1 MHLKKNINYLSVIA
15 ISMLIMLSLQTF
27 GQPDFNAKE
36 LFASFSKSAVTPYRS
51 SNGAPGP
58 AYWQN
63 KVNYIIKA
71 TLDTNKNSIA
81 GYEEIEY
88 INNSPDKLNALW
100 LQLDQNIYREN
111 SIADFSAGRTKAH
124 TTGYHFEKITIS
136 FNGKEVTPNYIIDDT
151 RMQIRLQQSL
161 PHGGVIKIKI
171 SYRYDVPGAFG
182 GRTDFFTTQN
192 GKIFEIAQWFPRMC
206 VYDDLNGWNTLP
218 FIGTGEFYCEYG
230 NFEYSITVPANMIVV
245 GSGELINKEE
255 NYTPAQLARLKKARM
270 SDETVLIRTKEEVI
284 AEAAKARVQNTNILR
299 TKTWNFRM
307 QNSRDVAFGAS
318 AAYIIDAARINLPN
332 NKKALAMSAYPV
344 ESEGPTAW
352 NRSTEYLKKSIEHFS
367 EKWFPYPYPVAINEA
382 GRAGG
387 MEYPGIVFD
396 GMYSKGKGL
405 YWVTAHEIGH
415 TWFPMIVGSSERRHA
430 WMDEGFN
437 TFIDVYAS
445 ESFNNGEFAP
455 KRDGE
460 YAPGGGNPSD
470 EIIPWLKDP
479 NSPSMMTRAD
489 MVAGKYRHPF
499 SYFKPAL
506 GLVLLREAILGHDRF
521 DYAFKKYMERWAYK
535 HPSPDDFFRTM
546 ESEAGEDLGYFW
558 RQWFVNN
565 WLFDVAISSVEAKE
579 GVTTI
584 NLLNKEKSA
593 YPLRVV
599 ATFQNGDKEDFVI
612 PVEVWYKG
620 DTYSFRLYNQSTLES
635 VIIDPQNLLPDT
647 DRKNNA
653 WKKE

>member
-1 MHLKKNINYLSVIA
+1 MHLKKNINYLSAFVVT
-15 ISMLIMLSLQTF
+15 SLMMLSLQTF
-27 GQPDFNAKE
+27 GQSGFNAKE
-36 LFASFSKSAVTPYRS
+36 LFAQFSKSAVTSYRA
-51 SNGAPGP
+51 SNGAPG
-58 AYWQN
+58 ASYWQN
-63 KVNYIIKA
+63 KVNYVIKA
-71 TLDTNKNSIA
+71 TLDTNKNSLT

-88 INNSPDKLNALW
+88 INNSPDKLNSLW
-100 LQLDQNIYREN
+100 LQLDQNIYKEN

-124 TTGYHFEKITIS
+124 TTGYHFEKITLNY
-136 FNGKEVTPNYIIDDT
+136 NGKEAVADYLVNDT
-151 RMQIRLQQSL
+151 RMQIRLTQLL
-161 PHGGVIKIKI
+161 PHGGIIKIKI
-171 SYRYDVPGAFG
+171 RYRYDVPGAFG

-192 GKIFEIAQWFPRMC
+192 GKIFEIAQWYPRLC

-230 NFEYSITVPANMIVV
+230 NFDYSITVPANMFVV
-245 GSGELINKEE
+245 GSGELINEKEIYSPE
-255 NYTPAQLARLKKARM
+255 QLKRIAKARM
-270 SDETVLIRTKEEVI
+270 SDETVFIRTKEEVI
-284 AEAAKARVQNTNILR
+284 VEAEKARKNT
-299 TKTWNFRM
+299 TAKSKTWHFRM

-318 AAYIIDAARINLPN
+318 AAYIIDAARINLPK

-344 ESEGPTAW
+344 ESVGPTAW
-352 NRSTEYLKKSIEHFS
+352 NRSTEYMKKSIEHFS
-367 EKWFPYPYPVAINEA
+367 EKWYSYPYPVAINEA

-445 ESFNNGEFAP
+445 DSFNNGEFAP

-479 NSPSMMTRAD
+479 NSPFMMSRAD
-489 MVAGKYRHPF
+489 MVTGKYRHPF

-521 DYAFKKYMERWAYK
+521 DYAFKKYIERWAFK

-546 ESEAGEDLGYFW
+546 ESEGGEDLGYFW
-558 RQWFVNN
+558 RQWFANN
-565 WLFDVAISSVEAKE
+565 WLFDIAVNKVEEKDGVAT
-579 GVTTI
+579 VT
-584 NLLNKEKSA
+584 LMNKEKSA
-593 YPLRVV
+593 YPLKVI
-599 ATFQNGDKEDFVI
+599 ATYQNGEKEDLVV
-612 PVEVWYKG
+612 PVEVWYSG
-620 DTYSFRLYNQSTLES
+620 DSYSLRLYNNSSIQSI
-635 VIIDPQNLLPDT
+635 VVDPQNLLPDS
-647 DRKNNA
+647 DRKNNV